1 MVLSGKF
8 REMKI
13 AIIGCGYVG
22 QAIAKQWYDAG
33 HELTV
38 TTTSADKVKQFAK
51 FAQHVKVLEG
61 NDQDALREICE
72 GQDVILLS
80 VGSKGRTEESY
91 RQSYLQTA
99 QNLKAVLQTNST
111 VKQLIYTSSYSVVG
125 NHDGAWVD
133 EETTD
138 QPGHVF
144 AEMLLETES
153 VLQAIATESLKV
165 CILRLGGIYGE
176 GREILKIFKRTM
188 GQTKPGDGSEYS
200 NWVHLDDIVGGIEFV
215 RANNLGG
222 LFNLVADEPMQR
234 NTMLAKLAA
243 KYNLEP
249 VIWDPSQRS
258 PRAFNVRVSNKK
270 LKSQGFTFKY
280 PTIQL

>member
-1 MVLSGKF
+1 
-8 REMKI
+8 MKI

-22 QAIAKQWYDAG
+22 QAIAKQWFAAD

-38 TTTSADKVKQFAK
+38 TTTSADKVKKFTK

-91 RQSYLQTA
+91 RESYLQTA

-153 VLQAIATESLKV
+153 VLQAIATDSLQV

-200 NWVHLDDIVGGIEFV
+200 NWVHLEDIVGGIEFV
-215 RANNLGG
+215 REKNLGG